1 MDLGQF
7 IVSIISGGLAGGS
20 VSTFAN
26 RRYYLRSLRTKFYPK
41 VNNILAAYVIRLE
54 DPDNRLLIQKPGHLP
69 AGEDL
74 KFVDH
79 RSDFIHGLVEF
90 NELDEA
96 RELRKKLVDS
106 MFSGVVVVNER
117 EKTKDNAID
126 LMQEYRAIEHCHDV
140 LHKRLKLG

>member
-41 VNNILAAYVIRLE
+41 VNNILAAYLLRLE
-54 DPDNRLLIQKPGHLP
+54 DPDKRLLILKPGYLP

-79 RSDFIHGLVEF
+79 RSDFIYGLVEF

-96 RELRKKLVDS
+96 RDLQRTLLDS
-106 MFSGVVVVNER
+106 MFSGVTVVDEK
-117 EKTKDNAID
+117 EKTKGNAID
-126 LMQEYRAIEHCHDV
+126 LMQEYRAIEYCHDV

>member
-41 VNNILAAYVIRLE
+41 VNNILAAYMLRLQ
-54 DPDNRLLIQKPGHLP
+54 DPKKQLLVLTPGYLP
-69 AGEDL
+69 ADEDDL

-79 RSDFIHGLVEF
+79 RSNFIHGIVEF
-90 NELDEA
+90 NELEEA
-96 RELRKKLVDS
+96 REVRKKLVDS
-106 MFSGVVVVNER
+106 SFAAVVVSPDDAS
-117 EKTKDNAID
+117 EKDID

-140 LHKRLKLG
+140 LHKKLKLK

>member
-41 VNNILAAYVIRLE
+41 VNDVLAAYVIRLE
-54 DPDNRLLIQKPGHLP
+54 DPKKLFLIQEPDHLP
-69 AGEDL
+69 TDDKEL

-79 RSDFIHGLVEF
+79 RSNFIHGLVEF
-90 NELDEA
+90 NELEEA
-96 RELRKKLVDS
+96 REVRKKLVDS
-106 MFSGVVVVNER
+106 SFAGVVVVSPDETS
-117 EKTKDNAID
+117 EKGINLI
-126 LMQEYRAIEHCHDV
+126 QEYRAIKHCHDL
-140 LHKRLKLG
+140 LHKKLKLK